1 MKHGPRLHW
10 NKLDLLNGSLLKM
23 LNFNK
28 LHNQYRKKRIGK
40 HIARQQTI
48 SLNIEDR
55 ISIIRNNFNKKNPF
69 QF

>member
-10 NKLDLLNGSLLKM
+10 NKFNLLDGSLLKM

-28 LHNQYRKKRIGK
+28 LHNEYRKKRIGK

-48 SLNIEDR
+48 YASIED
-55 ISIIRNNFNKKNPF
+55 
-69 QF
+69 